1 MTIFPFSHWSVMIH
15 YDLLNKFTLLFLV
28 YSSDSEEEAN
38 EVFEEAIEQPLTL
51 DETRRLAE
59 TWTLRYS
66 KTPEDKQNGD
76 DKGER
81 QEGED
86 EDEDEDSESYE
97 YEESDED
104 LSYPEYE
111 SEGKLSCE
119 CTFAEHA
126 DLKDSPLH
134 LVCLSLWCRR
144 ITTLCQLLQDEQ
156 NLEITKHSKL
166 SFIVHSI
173 VS

>member
-1 MTIFPFSHWSVMIH
+1 MVHH
-15 YDLLNKFTLLFLV
+15 DLLNKFGVLFLV
-28 YSSDSEEEAN
+28 HSSDSEEEAN

-76 DKGER
+76 DKVER
-81 QEGED
+81 QAG

-111 SEGKLSCE
+111 SEGKLSYE
-119 CTFAEHA
+119 CICGACRFERFSVA
-126 DLKDSPLH
+126 
-134 LVCLSLWCRR
+134 LSVFVFV
-144 ITTLCQLLQDEQ
+144 
-156 NLEITKHSKL
+156 L
-166 SFIVHSI
+166 S
-173 VS
+173 

>member
-1 MTIFPFSHWSVMIH
+1 M
-15 YDLLNKFTLLFLV
+15 
-28 YSSDSEEEAN
+28 
-38 EVFEEAIEQPLTL
+38 TL

-76 DKGER
+76 DKGEK

-86 EDEDEDSESYE
+86 EDDSESYE

-111 SEGKLSCE
+111 SEGELSYE
-119 CTFAEHA
+119 CMFVKFAS
-126 DLKDSPLH
+126 LKDYPLQ
-134 LVCLSLWCRR
+134 LVCLSLRCLR
-144 ITTLCQLLQDEQ
+144 ITILYQLLQDEQ
-156 NLEITKHSKL
+156 KL
-166 SFIVHSI
+166 DFIKPC
-173 VS
+173 